1 MIKLSEAEWKVM
13 TLLWQNAPQTMMQLT
28 NHFKDSTGWSKH
40 TVMTFLRRMEEKEA
54 IYHVDGERAKLYY
67 PEIGRDEAVLQETEE
82 FLEKVFDGRMG
93 LMLNTMVEKRA
104 VSREEIA
111 EMYEILRRAEE
122 ENRLRE
128 EGGRYG
134 GDFDER
140 DAADRCD
147 SAFAV
152 FNQGKDQH
160 EISICPLEHSCFTA
174 ASAVVF
180 WQQHIQ
186 CFKSGT
192 GVAGAQCGG
201 SGSGGD
207 FKD

>member
-1 MIKLSEAEWKVM
+1 MEDEMIKLSEAEWKVM
-13 TLLWQNAPQTMMQLT
+13 TLLWQDAPQTMMQLT

-128 EGGRYG
+128 E
-134 GDFDER
+134 
-140 DAADRCD
+140 
-147 SAFAV
+147 
-152 FNQGKDQH
+152 
-160 EISICPLEHSCFTA
+160 
-174 ASAVVF
+174 
-180 WQQHIQ
+180 
-186 CFKSGT
+186 
-192 GVAGAQCGG
+192 
-201 SGSGGD
+201 
-207 FKD
+207 